1 MRISLLFRGG
11 RSEPEVKKAKEIK
24 EYANI
29 FALSGWKKQ
38 AGSKKSRGN
47 QMEKN
52 NIGRKAI
59 ELV

>member
-1 MRISLLFRGG
+1 MRISLLFRGERG
-11 RSEPEVKKAKEIK
+11 KPEVKKAEEIK

-29 FALSGWKKQ
+29 FALPGWKRQ

-59 ELV
+59 KLV